1 MTEPKKR
8 NSTSLML
15 LLLYAL
21 LIASLLVLTLAGA
34 RLDARDAHARQ
45 RSALSYIQSQ
55 TAACGGKGNIRLIDG
70 PEGPAVCLREP
81 ESDFETRIYLYE
93 NALRTEFSRVTA
105 EIDPNNAE
113 KLCDLKTF
121 KAELSESGLLTITAD
136 GMTAGAYCDGGGA
149 A

>member
-1 MTEPKKR
+1 MPATHTQK
-8 NSTSLML
+8 
-15 LLLYAL
+15 
-21 LIASLLVLTLAGA
+21 
-34 RLDARDAHARQ
+34 Q

-70 PEGPAVCLREP
+70 PEGRRCLRER

-113 KLCDLKTF
+113 KLCDLKRLKPSF
-121 KAELSESGLLTITAD
+121 RKAGF
-136 GMTAGAYCDGGGA
+136 
-149 A
+149 

>member
-34 RLDARDAHARQ
+34 RLYSDTMDARGAHAKQ

-81 ESDFETRIYLYE
+81 ESDFETRIYL
-93 NALRTEFSRVTA
+93 
-105 EIDPNNAE
+105 
-113 KLCDLKTF
+113 
-121 KAELSESGLLTITAD
+121 
-136 GMTAGAYCDGGGA
+136 
-149 A
+149 

>member
-1 MTEPKKR
+1 MPATHTQ
-8 NSTSLML
+8 SS
-15 LLLYAL
+15 A
-21 LIASLLVLTLAGA
+21 A
-34 RLDARDAHARQ
+34 RFRIFKAKRQ
-45 RSALSYIQSQ
+45 RA
-55 TAACGGKGNIRLIDG
+55 GGKGNIRLIDG

>member
-34 RLDARDAHARQ
+34 RLYSDTMDARDAHAKQ

-70 PEGPAVCLREP
+70 PEGPA
-81 ESDFETRIYLYE
+81 
-93 NALRTEFSRVTA
+93 

-121 KAELSESGLLTITAD
+121 KAELSENGLLTITAD

>member
-21 LIASLLVLTLAGA
+21 LIASLLVLTLAGM
-34 RLDARDAHARQ
+34 RLYSDTMDARDA
-45 RSALSYIQSQ
+45 SQ
-55 TAACGGKGNIRLIDG
+55 AAACGGKGNIRLIDG

-121 KAELSESGLLTITAD
+121 KAELSENGLLTITAD

>member
-34 RLDARDAHARQ
+34 WLYSDTMDARDAHAKAAQ
-45 RSALSYIQSQ
+45 RAFVYSKPNGK
-55 TAACGGKGNIRLIDG
+55 ACGGKGNIRLIDG

-93 NALRTEFSRVTA
+93 NALRTESHGSPA

-113 KLCDLKTF
+113 KVVRP
-121 KAELSESGLLTITAD
+121 
-136 GMTAGAYCDGGGA
+136 
-149 A
+149 

>member
-1 MTEPKKR
+1 M
-8 NSTSLML
+8 
-15 LLLYAL
+15 
-21 LIASLLVLTLAGA
+21 
-34 RLDARDAHARQ
+34 DACDAHAKQ